1 MKRFFVAFLLALSC
15 VYAQAQSQDC
25 VSMMRRALEVTDFN
39 QSIDDAVEQLNS
51 ESFLQQVSGGGST
64 DATFMKIFLPI
75 MQKHFNAQA
84 LKKDLED
91 RMIAH
96 CNPQQMELTL
106 QHLQSPVVV
115 QMMRLDA
122 EARTPEGKQ
131 KLQRYMRAI
140 KVAPPSDTR
149 MSQIQAF
156 DERVGVTAFAL
167 DAMIATT
174 RGLMT
179 GMGAPAE
186 VLSELDSIRATY
198 KFQIQSTMLL
208 ALSSAYRSVGAAD
221 LDAFAKELTSQ
232 PLKGFYDQAR
242 KAFVVMIESRCTEIG
257 KDMKAA
263 MEANQKQ
270 GGL

>member
-1 MKRFFVAFLLALSC
+1 MKRFFVVFLLALSC
-15 VYAQAQSQDC
+15 VYARAQSQDC
-25 VSMMRRALEVTDFN
+25 ASMMRRALEVTDFN

-51 ESFLQQVSGGGST
+51 ESFLQQVSGGST
-64 DATFMKIFLPI
+64 DATFMKVFLPI
-75 MQKHFNAQA
+75 MQKYFNAQA

-96 CNPQQMELTL
+96 CKPQQMELTL

-156 DERVGVTAFAL
+156 DERVGITAFAL
-167 DAMIATT
+167 DGMIATT

-186 VLSELDSIRATY
+186 VLSQLESSRATY
-198 KFQIQSTMLL
+198 KFQIQTTMLL

-242 KAFVVMIESRCTEIG
+242 KTFVWMIEARCTAIG
-257 KDMKAA
+257 KDFKAA
-263 MEANQKQ
+263 METKQKQ
-270 GGL
+270 DGL

>member
-1 MKRFFVAFLLALSC
+1 
-15 VYAQAQSQDC
+15 
-25 VSMMRRALEVTDFN
+25 MMRRALEVTDFN

-51 ESFLQQVSGGGST
+51 ESFLQQVSGGST

-96 CNPQQMELTL
+96 CNPQLMELTL

-156 DERVGVTAFAL
+156 DERVGITAFAL
-167 DAMIATT
+167 DGMIATT

-179 GMGAPAE
+179 GMGAPEE
-186 VLSELDSIRATY
+186 VLSQLDSGRATY
-198 KFQIQSTMLL
+198 KSQIQSTMLL

-232 PLKGFYDQAR
+232 PLKEFYDQAR
-242 KAFVVMIESRCTEIG
+242 KTFVGMIEARCTAIG
-257 KDMKAA
+257 KDFKAA
-263 MEANQKQ
+263 METKQKQ
-270 GGL
+270 DGL